1 MTEPRM
7 ISVDAYNRLA
17 RRALICMWV
26 LFGFGLAAALG
37 LLFSALLRGGH
48 FS

>member
-17 RRALICMWV
+17 RRALICMLV
-26 LFGFGLAAALG
+26 LFGCGLAAGLG
-37 LLFSALLRGGH
+37 LFAALLRGGNCP
-48 FS
+48 